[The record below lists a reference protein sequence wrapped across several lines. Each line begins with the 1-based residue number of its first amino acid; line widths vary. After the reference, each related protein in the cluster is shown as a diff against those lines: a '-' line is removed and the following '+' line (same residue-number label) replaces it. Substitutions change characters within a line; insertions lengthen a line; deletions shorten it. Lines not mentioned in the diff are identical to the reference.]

1 MDIKWIRLSTDIF
14 DNRKIKLL
22 DDAQIVIWL
31 KLLVLAAQINDGGC
45 IYLSKDIPFSMKNLS
60 EIFKKSEKKI
70 ESSLKIFQNFGMIS
84 SENGIITITNWERY
98 QNVDGMEKIREQ
110 TRNRVAKH
118 RAKAKENVTESNV
131 TETYR
136 NAIDKNRKEK
146 IREEEKKNIKKKE
159 GNTDFSSLSDIFY
172 DLMGKDTE

>member
-1 MDIKWIRLSTDIF
+1 
-14 DNRKIKLL
+14 
-22 DDAQIVIWL
+22 
-31 KLLVLAAQINDGGC
+31 
-45 IYLSKDIPFSMKNLS
+45 
-60 EIFKKSEKKI
+60 
-70 ESSLKIFQNFGMIS
+70 MIS
-84 SENGIITITNWERY
+84 QENGFITITNWERY

-110 TRNRVAKH
+110 TRNRVARH

>member
-14 DNRKIKLL
+14 ENRKIKLL

-45 IYLSKDIPFSMKNLS
+45 IYLSKGIPFSMKNLS

-110 TRNRVAKH
+110 TRNRVARH
-118 RAKAKENVTESNV
+118 RAKVRENVTESNATV
-131 TETYR
+131 THG

-146 IREEEKKNIKKKE
+146 IREEENKNIKKKE

>member
-14 DNRKIKLL
+14 ENRKIKLL

-60 EIFKKSEKKI
+60 EIFGKSEKKI
-70 ESSLKIFQNFGMIS
+70 ESSLKIFQNFGMIFQ
-84 SENGIITITNWERY
+84 ENGIITITNWERY
-98 QNVDGMEKIREQ
+98 QNIDGMEKIREQ
-110 TRNRVAKH
+110 TRNRVARH
-118 RAKAKENVTESNV
+118 RAKAKENVTESNATV
-131 TETYR
+131 THG

-146 IREEEKKNIKKKE
+146 IREEENKNIKKRE